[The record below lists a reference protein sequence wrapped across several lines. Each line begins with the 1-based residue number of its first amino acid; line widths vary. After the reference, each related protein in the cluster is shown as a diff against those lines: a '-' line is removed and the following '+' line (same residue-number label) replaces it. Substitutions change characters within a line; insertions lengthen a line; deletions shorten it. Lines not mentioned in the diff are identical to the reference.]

1 MTAAIFT
8 SNLKKSYDQKEVLKG
23 ISLTVDPGTIC
34 ALLGTNG
41 AGKTTMVRILTTQI
55 VPDAGQAAI
64 MGHDVVRDADHI
76 HQIIGLTGQFSAL
89 DDALSGKENMFLIAS
104 LCHIPR
110 ASEKADAL
118 LARMGLEEAGRRLV
132 KTYSGGMKRR
142 LDIAMSLMSDPQ
154 VLFLDEPTTGLDPG
168 SRRQSWE
175 AIRQLSASGT
185 TVFLTTQYLE
195 EAELLADQIAV
206 LHEGKIITTGTPE
219 QLKGRFSHEKLRFH
233 FAHARFVR
241 QAAAILADFRPHS
254 DAQTLELRVQRA
266 ETMTLLTHVLTRLH
280 QAHIMPVRFEQARPS
295 LEDAFLQMIERE
307 REAHER

>member
-8 SNLKKSYDQKEVLKG
+8 SNLKKSYGQKEVLKG
-23 ISLTVDPGTIC
+23 ITLTVDPGTIC

-110 ASEKADAL
+110 ASEKADAM
-118 LARMGLEEAGRRLV
+118 LARMGLEEAGCHRV

-266 ETMTLLTHVLTRLH
+266 ETMTVLTHVLTRLH

-295 LEDAFLQMIERE
+295 LEDAFLQMIEKE

>member
-8 SNLKKSYDQKEVLKG
+8 SNLKKSYGQKEVLKG
-23 ISLTVDPGTIC
+23 ITLTVDPGTIC

-110 ASEKADAL
+110 ASEKADAM
-118 LARMGLEEAGRRLV
+118 LARMGLEEAGCHRV

-206 LHEGKIITTGTPE
+206 LHEGKIITTGTPK
-219 QLKGRFSHEKLRFH
+219 QLKDQFSHEKLRFH

>member
-8 SNLKKSYDQKEVLKG
+8 SNLKKSYGQKEVLKG

-110 ASEKADAL
+110 ASEKADAM
-118 LARMGLEEAGRRLV
+118 LARMGLEEAGCHRV

-219 QLKGRFSHEKLRFH
+219 QMKGRFSHEKLRFH

-295 LEDAFLQMIERE
+295 LEDAFLQMIEKE

>member
-8 SNLKKSYDQKEVLKG
+8 SNLKKSYGQKEVLKG

-118 LARMGLEEAGRRLV
+118 LARMGLEEAGCHRV

-206 LHEGKIITTGTPE
+206 LHEGKIITTGTPK
-219 QLKGRFSHEKLRFH
+219 QLKDQFSHEKLRFH

-295 LEDAFLQMIERE
+295 LEDAFLQIIEKE

>member
-8 SNLKKSYDQKEVLKG
+8 SNLKKSYGQKEVLKG
-23 ISLTVDPGTIC
+23 ITLTVDPGTIC

-110 ASEKADAL
+110 ASEKADAM

-142 LDIAMSLMSDPQ
+142 LDIAMSLMSDSQ

-206 LHEGKIITTGTPE
+206 LHEGKIITTGTPK
-219 QLKGRFSHEKLRFH
+219 QLKDQFSHEKLRFH

>member
-8 SNLKKSYDQKEVLKG
+8 SNLKKSYGQKEVLKG

-55 VPDAGQAAI
+55 VPDAGRAVI

-110 ASEKADAL
+110 ASEKADAM
-118 LARMGLEEAGRRLV
+118 LARMGLEEAGCHRV

>member
-1 MTAAIFT
+1 MTAAIST
-8 SNLKKSYDQKEVLKG
+8 SNLKKSYGQKEVLKG

-110 ASEKADAL
+110 ASEKADAM

-219 QLKGRFSHEKLRFH
+219 QLKGWFSHEKLRFH

-295 LEDAFLQMIERE
+295 LEDAFLQMIEKE

>member
-8 SNLKKSYDQKEVLKG
+8 SNLKKSYGQKEVLKG
-23 ISLTVDPGTIC
+23 ITLTVDPGTIC

-110 ASEKADAL
+110 ASEKADAM

-206 LHEGKIITTGTPE
+206 LHEGKIITTGTPK
-219 QLKGRFSHEKLRFH
+219 QLKDQFSHEKLRFH

>member
-8 SNLKKSYDQKEVLKG
+8 SNLKKSYGQKEVLKG

-110 ASEKADAL
+110 ASEKADAM
-118 LARMGLEEAGRRLV
+118 LARMGLEEAGCHRV

-219 QLKGRFSHEKLRFH
+219 QLKGQFSHEKLRFH

>member
-8 SNLKKSYDQKEVLKG
+8 SNLKKSYGQKEVLKG
-23 ISLTVDPGTIC
+23 TSLTVDPGTIC

-55 VPDAGQAAI
+55 VPDAGRAAI

-110 ASEKADAL
+110 ASEKADAM
-118 LARMGLEEAGRRLV
+118 LARMGLEEAGCHRV

-295 LEDAFLQMIERE
+295 LEDAFLQMIEKE

>member
-8 SNLKKSYDQKEVLKG
+8 SNLKKSYGQKEVLKG
-23 ISLTVDPGTIC
+23 ITLTVDPGTIC

-64 MGHDVVRDADHI
+64 MGHDVERDADQI

-118 LARMGLEEAGRRLV
+118 LARMGLEEAGCHRV

-233 FAHARFVR
+233 FAHASFVR

-295 LEDAFLQMIERE
+295 LEDAFLQMIEKE

>member
-8 SNLKKSYDQKEVLKG
+8 SNLKKSYGQKEVLKG

-110 ASEKADAL
+110 ASEKADAM
-118 LARMGLEEAGRRLV
+118 LARMGLEEAGCHRV

-219 QLKGRFSHEKLRFH
+219 QPKGRFSHEKLRFH

-295 LEDAFLQMIERE
+295 LEDAFLQMIEKE

>member
-8 SNLKKSYDQKEVLKG
+8 SNLKKSYGQKEVLKG
-23 ISLTVDPGTIC
+23 ITLTVDPGTIC

-110 ASEKADAL
+110 ASEKADAM

-266 ETMTLLTHVLTRLH
+266 ETMTVLTHVLTRLH

-295 LEDAFLQMIERE
+295 LEDAFLQMIERQ

>member
-23 ISLTVDPGTIC
+23 ITLTVDPGTIC

-118 LARMGLEEAGRRLV
+118 LARMGLEEAGCHRV

>member
-8 SNLKKSYDQKEVLKG
+8 SNLKKSYGQKEVLKG
-23 ISLTVDPGTIC
+23 ITLTVDPGTIC

-64 MGHDVVRDADHI
+64 MGHDVVCDADHI

-110 ASEKADAL
+110 ASEKADAM
-118 LARMGLEEAGRRLV
+118 LARMGLEEAGCHRV

-266 ETMTLLTHVLTRLH
+266 ETMKLLTHVLTRLH

-295 LEDAFLQMIERE
+295 LEDAFLQMIEKE

>member
-8 SNLKKSYDQKEVLKG
+8 SNLKKSYGQKEVLKG
-23 ISLTVDPGTIC
+23 ITLTVDPGTIC

-118 LARMGLEEAGRRLV
+118 LARMGLEEAGCHRV

-185 TVFLTTQYLE
+185 TVFLTTLYLE

-295 LEDAFLQMIERE
+295 LEDAFLQMIEKE

>member
-8 SNLKKSYDQKEVLKG
+8 SNLKKSYGQKEVLKG

-110 ASEKADAL
+110 ASEKADAM
-118 LARMGLEEAGRRLV
+118 LARMGLEEAGCHRV

-168 SRRQSWE
+168 SRRQNWE

>member
-8 SNLKKSYDQKEVLKG
+8 SNLKKSYGQKEVLKG

-55 VPDAGQAAI
+55 VPDAGQAVI
-64 MGHDVVRDADHI
+64 MGHDVVRDADQI

-89 DDALSGKENMFLIAS
+89 DDALSGKENLLFIAS

-142 LDIAMSLMSDPQ
+142 MDIAMSLMSDPQ

-175 AIRQLSASGT
+175 AIRQLRASGT

-206 LHEGKIITTGTPE
+206 LHEGKIITAGTPK
-219 QLKGRFSHEKLRFH
+219 QLIGRFSHEKLRFR
-233 FAHARFVR
+233 FAHARFAR
-241 QAAAILADFRPHS
+241 QAA
-254 DAQTLELRVQRA
+254 QRSW
-266 ETMTLLTHVLTRLH
+266 LTF
-280 QAHIMPVRFEQARPS
+280 VRTVMRRHWSCAYIAR
-295 LEDAFLQMIERE
+295 R
-307 REAHER
+307 R

>member
-8 SNLKKSYDQKEVLKG
+8 SNLKKSYGQKEVLKG
-23 ISLTVDPGTIC
+23 ITLTVDPGTIF

-55 VPDAGQAAI
+55 VPDAGQAVI
-64 MGHDVVRDADHI
+64 MGHDVVRDADQI

-110 ASEKADAL
+110 ASEKADAM

-254 DAQTLELRVQRA
+254 DVQTLELRVQRA

-295 LEDAFLQMIERE
+295 LEDAFLQMIEKE

>member
-8 SNLKKSYDQKEVLKG
+8 SNLKKSYGQKEVLKG

-110 ASEKADAL
+110 ASEKADAM
-118 LARMGLEEAGRRLV
+118 LARMGLEEAGCHRV

-254 DAQTLELRVQRA
+254 DAQTLELCVQRA

-295 LEDAFLQMIERE
+295 LEDAFLQMIEKE

>member
-8 SNLKKSYDQKEVLKG
+8 SNLKKSYGQKEVLKG

-55 VPDAGQAAI
+55 VPDAGQADI

-110 ASEKADAL
+110 ASEKADAM
-118 LARMGLEEAGRRLV
+118 LARMGLEEAGCHRV

-295 LEDAFLQMIERE
+295 LEDAFLQMIEKE

>member
-8 SNLKKSYDQKEVLKG
+8 SNLKKSYGQKEVLKG

-132 KTYSGGMKRR
+132 KTYSGGMKCR

-219 QLKGRFSHEKLRFH
+219 QMKGRFSHEKLRFH

>member
-8 SNLKKSYDQKEVLKG
+8 SNLKKSYGQKEVLKG

-34 ALLGTNG
+34 ALLGING

-110 ASEKADAL
+110 ASEKADAM
-118 LARMGLEEAGRRLV
+118 LARMGLEEAGCHRV

-175 AIRQLSASGT
+175 AIRQLRASGT

-295 LEDAFLQMIERE
+295 LEDAFLQMIEKE

>member
-8 SNLKKSYDQKEVLKG
+8 SNLKKSYGQKEVLKG

-64 MGHDVVRDADHI
+64 MGHDVVCDADHI

-110 ASEKADAL
+110 ASEKADAM

-175 AIRQLSASGT
+175 AIRQLRASGT